1 MNEESKHYCEE
12 FKKAFTKEQRKN
24 LILGLIERV
33 PVDYVLLLSNVHG
46 FYRVYDFRES
56 VNGYLEDLMEREED

>member
-1 MNEESKHYCEE
+1 MNEESKRCCEK

-33 PVDYVLLLSNVHG
+33 PVDYLLLLSNVHS
-46 FYRVYDFRES
+46 FDRVYDLRDS
-56 VNGYLEDLMEREED
+56 VNGYLEELMEREES